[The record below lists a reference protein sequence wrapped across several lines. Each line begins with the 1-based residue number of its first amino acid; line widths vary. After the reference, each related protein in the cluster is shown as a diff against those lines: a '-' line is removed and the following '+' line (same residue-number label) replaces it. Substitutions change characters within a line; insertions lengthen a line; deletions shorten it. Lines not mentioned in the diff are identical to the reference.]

1 MFRGNHPTRVDEK
14 GRLKLPSAMVQY
26 LEGFGERKVF
36 ITTLNVKTARIYP
49 ISIWKRTEAELEEPG
64 EDSDVRD
71 DLAFIANHYGADYEV
86 DEQGRVLVP
95 TDLRRKLKLENEQV
109 YLRCTK
115 QRIEVIGREMY
126 ESRLAKAEEGADTKL
141 LSLEKKGLR

>member
-1 MFRGNHPTRVDEK
+1 
-14 GRLKLPSAMVQY
+14 MVQY
-26 LEGFGERKVF
+26 LNGFGERKVF

-49 ISIWKRTEAELEEPG
+49 ISVWKRTEAALEESG

-71 DLAFIANHYGADYEV
+71 DVAFIAYHYGAD
-86 DEQGRVLVP
+86 DEIDGQGRVLVP
-95 TDLRRKLKLENEQV
+95 TELRRKLKLENEQV

-126 ESRLAKAEEGADTKL
+126 ESRLADAVAGADEKL